1 MGARYPWV
9 LLVASLF
16 TAASVASVPGRAG
29 AEQVQIDVSAKSTAG
44 ETSKIQ
50 VECAT
55 DCNGQPG
62 SASGKVQCSDGKVSR
77 KSNVTCATAAS
88 GSIVFYSGATAG
100 PNCGG
105 GTREA
110 SWTPQPSGVTCT
122 IPTGAVIFDT
132 GDVIKYALDAKPA
145 DAAALCRQNAECGVG
160 LFCPGNCEGF
170 GTCQQRPDICIDDP
184 GQPSDG
190 AGANPACNTL
200 ISGSVVLTGDM
211 NCRAVKAHGLRLGS
225 NTTLDC
231 AGHTIYGPDSG
242 VANGTQTGRYGL
254 YASSRSNVTVLNCEV
269 TGYERGFYFTSVSGA
284 LISGS
289 TFYGNT
295 QRGGNLAGSATQD
308 VSIDASVFTDNGDEG
323 LHVSGPF
330 SSGATRPNRITNSI
344 ASNNVLEG
352 FYLLKANHVQIDS
365 SAASGNGAAGLYV
378 KASPSVAVSRLRVD
392 GDYVHV
398 YDNSDTG
405 TYSWLTISGGRLKLQ
420 KNSSTGGVP
429 NRNTFDHVCVIY
441 ANGNPDSALYFEG
454 VAAGQNVFRNSG
466 AFLVAGASAVTAIRG
481 TTGNSVEKLYVSPAT
496 LGVSL
501 DGTSSFDELT
511 LQSTVPPLCY

>member
-1 MGARYPWV
+1 MGARHPWV

-16 TAASVASVPGRAG
+16 SAASVASVPGRGG
-29 AEQVQIDVSAKSTAG
+29 AQPVQIDVSAKSTAG
-44 ETSKIQ
+44 ETAKIK

-55 DCNGQPG
+55 NCNGQPG
-62 SASGKVQCSDGKVSR
+62 SASGKVQCSDGEVSR
-77 KSNVTCATAAS
+77 KSNVTCATAAN
-88 GSIVFYSGATAG
+88 GSIAFYSGATGG
-100 PNCGG
+100 PNCSG
-105 GTREA
+105 GTWEA
-110 SWTPQPSGVTCT
+110 SWTPRPSGVTCT
-122 IPTGAVIFDT
+122 IPTGTVVFDT
-132 GDVIKYALDAKPA
+132 EDVIKADIGALNDAGSA
-145 DAAALCRQNAECGVG
+145 
-160 LFCPGNCEGF
+160 
-170 GTCQQRPDICIDDP
+170 
-184 GQPSDG
+184 G
-190 AGANPACNTL
+190 AGANPACNAL
-200 ISGSVVLTGDM
+200 IAGTVVLTGDM
-211 NCRAVKAHGLRLGS
+211 NCQGVKAHGLRLGS
-225 NTTLDC
+225 NTMLDC
-231 AGHTIYGPDSG
+231 AGHTIYGPDSAI
-242 VANGTQTGRYGL
+242 ANSTQTGRYGL
-254 YASSRSNVTVLNCEV
+254 YASSRNNVTVLNCRV

-295 QRGGNLAGSATQD
+295 RRGGSLAGSATQD
-308 VSIDASVFTDNGDEG
+308 VWIDASVFTDNGDEG

-330 SSGATRPNRITNSI
+330 NSGDTRPNRITNSI
-344 ASNNVLEG
+344 ASDNVLEG
-352 FYLLKANHVQIDS
+352 FYLLQANHVQIDS

-378 KASPSVAVSRLRVD
+378 KASPSVSVSHLRVD

-420 KNSSTGGVP
+420 NNSSTGGVP
-429 NRNTFDHVCVIY
+429 NRNTFDHVCVVY
-441 ANGNPDSALYFEG
+441 ADGNPDSALYFEG

-501 DGTSSFDELT
+501 DKTSSFTELT

>member
-1 MGARYPWV
+1 MSARYPWGV
-9 LLVASLF
+9 LVASLF

-29 AEQVQIDVSAKSTAG
+29 AEQVKIEVSAKSTAG
-44 ETSKIQ
+44 ETAKIK

-62 SASGKVQCSDGKVSR
+62 SASGKVQCSDGEVSR

-88 GSIVFYSGATAG
+88 GSIVFYSGASAG
-100 PNCGG
+100 PNCDG
-105 GTREA
+105 GTWEA
-110 SWTPQPSGVTCT
+110 SWTPLPSGVTCT
-122 IPTGAVIFDT
+122 IPAGTVIFDT
-132 GDVIKYALDAKPA
+132 EDVIKA
-145 DAAALCRQNAECGVG
+145 DTEG
-160 LFCPGNCEGF
+160 L
-170 GTCQQRPDICIDDP
+170 DDP
-184 GQPSDG
+184 GQPSAG
-190 AGANPACNTL
+190 VGANPSCNAL
-200 ISGSVVLTGDM
+200 ISGTVVLTGDM
-211 NCRAVKAHGLRLGS
+211 NCQAVKAHGLRLGS

-242 VANGTQTGRYGL
+242 IANGTQTGRYGL
-254 YASSRSNVTVLNCEV
+254 YASSRSNVTVLRCAV

-295 QRGGNLAGSATQD
+295 RRGGNLAGSATQD
-308 VSIDASVFTDNGDEG
+308 VLIDASVFTDNGDEG
-323 LHVSGPF
+323 LHVGGPF

-344 ASNNVLEG
+344 ASDNVLEG
-352 FYLLKANHVQIDS
+352 FYLLKANYVQIDS

-378 KASPSVAVSRLRVD
+378 KASPSVSVSRLRVD

-405 TYSWLTISGGRLKLQ
+405 TYSWLTITGGRVKLQ

-429 NRNTFDHVCVIY
+429 NRNTFDHVCVVY

-454 VAAGQNVFRNSG
+454 VAEGENIVRSSG
-466 AFLVAGASAVTAIRG
+466 AFLVPGASAVTAIRG

-496 LGVSL
+496 LAVSL
-501 DGTSSFDELT
+501 DGTSSFEELT